1 MHQQVTGVVD
11 QKIANGR
18 PVKREKQD
26 ERQELGDEA
35 HGLFVDRRRSLD
47 HGDNEPDHQHDYQRR
62 SSDERHHPKRLAH
75 RNRKRAVGLHLSPV
89 DDGVAAASRCDLW
102 LLRGERHGT
111 RSVYTRSSFPHPLAP
126 APRCDPWAPELSIL
140 LGDGLHLNLR
150 SDAVYPSRP
159 TAFLKKAQAFEGR
172 GAVPRNR
179 SDGQGQRKA
188 GMYDCVIIGGGP
200 AGLTAATYLA
210 RFLRSTLVIDAGD
223 GRATRIPT
231 THNLLGFPD
240 GISGDNL
247 LVRMHRHAAQ
257 YGAELVT
264 GIVDRIDRVG
274 TGFVVHT
281 NAKTFSLS
289 YSRRSV
295 SGPLW
300 AFAAA
305 GCIARTTGIA
315 GVCFTAFGLMG
326 FSG

>member
-1 MHQQVTGVVD
+1 
-11 QKIANGR
+11 
-18 PVKREKQD
+18 
-26 ERQELGDEA
+26 
-35 HGLFVDRRRSLD
+35 
-47 HGDNEPDHQHDYQRR
+47 
-62 SSDERHHPKRLAH
+62 
-75 RNRKRAVGLHLSPV
+75 
-89 DDGVAAASRCDLW
+89 
-102 LLRGERHGT
+102 
-111 RSVYTRSSFPHPLAP
+111 
-126 APRCDPWAPELSIL
+126 
-140 LGDGLHLNLR
+140 
-150 SDAVYPSRP
+150 
-159 TAFLKKAQAFEGR
+159 
-172 GAVPRNR
+172 
-179 SDGQGQRKA
+179 
-188 GMYDCVIIGGGP
+188 MYDCVIIGGGP